1 MGPSLSNIYRLGVK
15 ELHSVRR
22 DPVMMALIVYTFTF
36 AVYVPSRHA
45 QTELRAGSVAIVDGD
60 RSQLSARIGDALMA
74 PYMQPAVPI
83 DARRADAVLDSG
95 EFTFVIEIPPE
106 FQADAAAGRRPAAQV
121 IIDATAITQAAQG
134 AAYIRR
140 VFEREAHSVVGRD
153 TAQAA
158 APITVI
164 SRAKFNPN
172 LQTQWFMGVMQFIN
186 VITIL
191 SIVLTGAALMRERER
206 GTVEH
211 LLVLPVTPFEIM
223 AAKVWAN
230 ALMVTL
236 AATLSLKLVIQGV
249 LDIPIAGSITL
260 FLIGMIIYLY
270 SGTSLGIF
278 LATLARTMP
287 QFGLLAF
294 PVFMVMILLSGGLT
308 PIESMPWW
316 LQNFMQL
323 SPSTHFVSLAQAIIF
338 RGAGFDVVWPQF
350 VILIA
355 IGALFFTAA
364 LLWFR
369 RAISSSGG

>member
-1 MGPSLSNIYRLGVK
+1 MGPSLSNIFRLGVK

-22 DPVMMALIVYTFTF
+22 DAVMMGLIVYTFSF

-45 QTELRAGSVAIVDGD
+45 QTELRDGSVAIVDAD

-74 PYMQPAVPI
+74 PYMQPAVAI
-83 DARRADAVLDSG
+83 DSRQADAVLDAG
-95 EFTFVIEIPPE
+95 KFTFVIEIPPK
-106 FQADAAAGRRPAAQV
+106 FQADAAAGRRPTAQV

-134 AAYIRR
+134 AAYIRS
-140 VFEREAHSVVGRD
+140 VIEGEAQSVVGRD
-153 TAQAA
+153 AAQAA
-158 APITVI
+158 EPITVI
-164 SRAKFNPN
+164 SRARFNPN

-260 FLIGMIIYLY
+260 FLLGMIIYLY

-278 LATLARTMP
+278 LATLARSMP

-308 PIESMPWW
+308 P
-316 LQNFMQL
+316 
-323 SPSTHFVSLAQAIIF
+323 
-338 RGAGFDVVWPQF
+338 
-350 VILIA
+350 
-355 IGALFFTAA
+355 
-364 LLWFR
+364 
-369 RAISSSGG
+369 

>member
-1 MGPSLSNIYRLGVK
+1 MGPSLSNIFRLGVK

-22 DPVMMALIVYTFTF
+22 DAVMMALIVYTFTF

-45 QTELRAGSVAIVDGD
+45 QTELRDGSVAIVDAD

-83 DARRADAVLDSG
+83 DSRQADAVLDAG
-95 EFTFVIEIPPE
+95 KFTFVIEIPPK

-134 AAYIRR
+134 AAYIRS
-140 VFEREAHSVVGRD
+140 VIEREAQSVVGHD
-153 TAQAA
+153 VAQVAQ
-158 APITVI
+158 PITVI

-211 LLVLPVTPFEIM
+211 LLVLPVMPFEIM

-260 FLIGMIIYLY
+260 FLLGMIIYLY

-278 LATLARTMP
+278 LATLARSMP

-323 SPSTHFVSLAQAIIF
+323 SPSTHFVSLSQAIIY

-355 IGALFFTAA
+355 IGALFFSAA
-364 LLWFR
+364 LLRFR

>member
-1 MGPSLSNIYRLGVK
+1 MGPSLSNIFRLGVK

-22 DPVMMALIVYTFTF
+22 DAVMMVLIVYTFTF

-45 QTELRAGSVAIVDGD
+45 QTELRDGSVAIVDGD

-83 DARRADAVLDSG
+83 DSRQADAVLDAG
-95 EFTFVIEIPPE
+95 KFTFVIEIPPK

-134 AAYIRR
+134 AAYIRS
-140 VFEREAHSVVGRD
+140 VIEREAQSVVGHD
-153 TAQAA
+153 VAQVAQ
-158 APITVI
+158 PITVI

-211 LLVLPVTPFEIM
+211 LLVLPVMPFEIM

-260 FLIGMIIYLY
+260 FLLGMIIYLY

-278 LATLARTMP
+278 LATLARSMP

-323 SPSTHFVSLAQAIIF
+323 SPSTHFVSLSQAIIY

-355 IGALFFTAA
+355 IGALFFSAA
-364 LLWFR
+364 LLRFR

>member
-1 MGPSLSNIYRLGVK
+1 MGPSLSNVFRLGVK
-15 ELHSVRR
+15 ELHSLRR
-22 DPVMMALIVYTFTF
+22 DVVMMGLIVYTFSF
-36 AVYVPSRHA
+36 AVYVPARHA
-45 QTELRAGSVAIVDGD
+45 QTELRNGSVAIVDAD
-60 RSQLSARIGDALMA
+60 RSQLSARIADALMA

-95 EFTFVIEIPPE
+95 KFTFVIEIPPR
-106 FQADAAAGRRPAAQV
+106 FQADTAAGRRPAAQV
-121 IIDATAITQAAQG
+121 LIDATAITQAAQG
-134 AAYIRR
+134 AAYIRS
-140 VFEREAHSVVGRD
+140 VFEREAQSLVGRD
-153 TAQAA
+153 AGQAA
-158 APITVI
+158 EPIAVI

-230 ALMVTL
+230 GLMITI

-249 LDIPIAGSITL
+249 LDIPIAGSIPL
-260 FLIGMIIYLY
+260 FLLGTIIYLF

-278 LATLARTMP
+278 LATLARSMP

-323 SPSTHFVSLAQAIIF
+323 SPSTHFVSFAQAILY
-338 RGAGFDVVWPQF
+338 RGAGLDIVWPQF
-350 VILIA
+350 GAVVGLGAAFFIIA
-355 IGALFFTAA
+355 LAR
-364 LLWFR
+364 FR
-369 RAISSSGG
+369 KAITLAG

>member
-1 MGPSLSNIYRLGVK
+1 MGPSLSNIFRLGVK

-22 DPVMMALIVYTFTF
+22 DAVMMALIVYTFTF

-45 QTELRAGSVAIVDGD
+45 QTELRDGSVAIVDAD

-83 DARRADAVLDSG
+83 DSRQADAVLDAG
-95 EFTFVIEIPPE
+95 KFTFVIEIPPK

-134 AAYIRR
+134 AAYIRS
-140 VFEREAHSVVGRD
+140 VIEREAQSVVGHD
-153 TAQAA
+153 AAQAA
-158 APITVI
+158 QPITVI

-260 FLIGMIIYLY
+260 FLLGMIIYLY

-278 LATLARTMP
+278 LATLARSMP

-323 SPSTHFVSLAQAIIF
+323 SPSTHFVSLSQAIIY

-355 IGALFFTAA
+355 IGALFFSAA
-364 LLWFR
+364 LLRFR
-369 RAISSSGG
+369 RAITMRG

>member
-1 MGPSLSNIYRLGVK
+1 MGPSLSNIFRLGVK
-15 ELHSVRR
+15 ELHSLRR
-22 DPVMMALIVYTFTF
+22 DTVMMVLIVYTFSF

-45 QTELRAGSVAIVDGD
+45 QTELRNGSVAIVDAD
-60 RSQLSARIGDALMA
+60 RSQLSARIADALMA

-95 EFTFVIEIPPE
+95 KFTFVIEIPPR

-121 IIDATAITQAAQG
+121 LIDATAITQAAQG
-134 AAYIRR
+134 AAYIRS
-140 VFEREAHSVVGRD
+140 VFERETQSVVGRD
-153 TAQAA
+153 AGQAA
-158 APITVI
+158 EPIAVI

-230 ALMVTL
+230 GLMITI

-249 LDIPIAGSITL
+249 LDIPIAGSIPL
-260 FLIGMIIYLY
+260 FLLGMIIYLF

-278 LATLARTMP
+278 LATLARSMP

-323 SPSTHFVSLAQAIIF
+323 SPSTHFVSLAQAILY
-338 RGAGFDVVWPQF
+338 RGAGLDIVWPQF
-350 VILIA
+350 GAVVGLGAAFFIIA
-355 IGALFFTAA
+355 LAR
-364 LLWFR
+364 FR
-369 RAISSSGG
+369 KAITLTG

>member
-1 MGPSLSNIYRLGVK
+1 MGPSLSNIFRLGVK

-22 DPVMMALIVYTFTF
+22 DAVMMALIVYTFTF

-45 QTELRAGSVAIVDGD
+45 QTELRDGSVAIVDAD

-83 DARRADAVLDSG
+83 DSRQADAVLDAG
-95 EFTFVIEIPPE
+95 KFTFVIEIPPK

-134 AAYIRR
+134 AAYIRS
-140 VFEREAHSVVGRD
+140 VIEREAQSVVGHD
-153 TAQAA
+153 AAQVAQ
-158 APITVI
+158 PITVI

-260 FLIGMIIYLY
+260 FLLGMIIYLY

-278 LATLARTMP
+278 LATLARSMP

-323 SPSTHFVSLAQAIIF
+323 SPSTHFVSLSQAIIY

-355 IGALFFTAA
+355 IGALFFSAA
-364 LLWFR
+364 LLRFR
-369 RAISSSGG
+369 RAITMTG

>member
-1 MGPSLSNIYRLGVK
+1 MGPSLSNIFRLGVK

-22 DPVMMALIVYTFTF
+22 DAVMMALIVYTFTF

-45 QTELRAGSVAIVDGD
+45 QTELRDGSVAIVDAD

-83 DARRADAVLDSG
+83 DSRQADAVLDAG
-95 EFTFVIEIPPE
+95 KFTFVIEIPPK

-134 AAYIRR
+134 AAYIRS
-140 VFEREAHSVVGRD
+140 VIEREAQSVVGHD
-153 TAQAA
+153 VAQVAQ
-158 APITVI
+158 PITVI

-260 FLIGMIIYLY
+260 FLLGMIIYLY

-278 LATLARTMP
+278 LATLARSMP

-323 SPSTHFVSLAQAIIF
+323 SPSTHFVSLSQAIIY

-355 IGALFFTAA
+355 IGALFFSAA
-364 LLWFR
+364 LLRFR
-369 RAISSSGG
+369 RAITMTG